1 MAARVTSGG
10 ALVFDERSF
19 SDASFERGSW
29 YIAARRVVVRL
40 ASAIVLTV
48 ALLSPI

>member
-1 MAARVTSGG
+1 MAAPATNGG
-10 ALVFDERSF
+10 APVFDANSF
-19 SDASFERGSW
+19 REASFERDSW